1 MDHSAVIALVE
12 EILEVE
18 TGTVSAADSLTEL
31 DWDSLSNL
39 SFIAEIDAR
48 LGVSIDASDLSEATT
63 VSDIIGLVDHATD
76 RA

>member
-1 MDHSAVIALVE
+1 MDHSTVIALVE
-12 EILEVE
+12 EILEAE
-18 TGTVSAADSLTEL
+18 AGTVSAADSLAEL

-63 VSDIIGLVDHATD
+63 VSDIIALVDHAAD

>member
-18 TGTVSAADSLTEL
+18 PGTVSPDDSLADI

-48 LGVSIDASDLSEATT
+48 LGVSINASELSDATT
-63 VSDIIGLVDHATD
+63 VSDIIGLVRHAADT
-76 RA
+76 A

>member
-48 LGVSIDASDLSEATT
+48 LGVSIDASDLSAATT